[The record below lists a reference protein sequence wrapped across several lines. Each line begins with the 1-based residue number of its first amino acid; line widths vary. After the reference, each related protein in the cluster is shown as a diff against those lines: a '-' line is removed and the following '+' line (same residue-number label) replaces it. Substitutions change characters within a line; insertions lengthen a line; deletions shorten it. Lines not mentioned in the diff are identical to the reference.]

1 MKPSPSLQHAF
12 GVLVGA
18 GFMLARTGFQRLP
31 PVGAD
36 AHIGPQ
42 PSVCMAVRRTAC
54 PRRLRGKAPL
64 EGSCQPKAD

>member
-1 MKPSPSLQHAF
+1 MKPSPSLHHAF

-18 GFMLARTGFQRLP
+18 GFMLAQTGLP

-42 PSVCMAVRRTAC
+42 PSVCMAVSPTPER
-54 PRRLRGKAPL
+54 
-64 EGSCQPKAD
+64 EGSP